1 MRRLLEGPSPTITQL
16 KVLEAY
22 ARLGSQKQ
30 VAHELNISLQT
41 VKNHMQGLYIR
52 LGVGG
57 AMEALSAM
65 GWVRTPAQTGA
76 APCGWLAYC
85 GRPEDHKGQHGGFR
99 PFTKAPPKE

>member
-41 VKNHMQGLYIR
+41 VKNHMQGL
-52 LGVGG
+52 
-57 AMEALSAM
+57 
-65 GWVRTPAQTGA
+65 
-76 APCGWLAYC
+76 
-85 GRPEDHKGQHGGFR
+85 
-99 PFTKAPPKE
+99 